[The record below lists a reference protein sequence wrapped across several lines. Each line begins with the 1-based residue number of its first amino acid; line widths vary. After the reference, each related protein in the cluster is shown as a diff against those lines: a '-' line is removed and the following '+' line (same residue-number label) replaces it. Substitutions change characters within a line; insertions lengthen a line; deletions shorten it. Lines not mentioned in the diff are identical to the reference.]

1 MPRDEFDRLVARVDR
16 LERTMAATVEIIAAE
31 VVGLRSH
38 IDERLDG
45 LSGRLDT
52 VEGRLDGLNGR
63 LDIVDG
69 SLHAYTEQVKLAI
82 RTGGEAVA
90 RSERFA
96 RAIADHFGIHLDD

>member
-1 MPRDEFDRLVARVDR
+1 VSVPRDEFDRLVARVDR

-45 LSGRLDT
+45 LSGRLD
-52 VEGRLDGLNGR
+52 GLNGR
-63 LDIVDG
+63 LDTVDG

-96 RAIADHFGIHLDD
+96 RAIADHFGIHLGD